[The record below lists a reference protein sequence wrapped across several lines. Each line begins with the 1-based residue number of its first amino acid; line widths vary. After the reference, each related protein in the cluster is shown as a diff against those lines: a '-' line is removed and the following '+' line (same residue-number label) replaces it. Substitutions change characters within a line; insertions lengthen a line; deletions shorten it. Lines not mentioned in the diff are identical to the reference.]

1 MGEMVFSSVVAPW
14 MPDNVTIDA
23 CWRRSERPSGLR
35 PWQRVPRP
43 PSPWGRQIPRRARRA
58 PPQGEDGR
66 DCAQEHCYK
75 HGRRHTQPTPP
86 RLPRDSGP
94 RRPSGRLICSLGGA
108 YSRIKRQTASMA
120 CALGSMFRD
129 TSTPPSPGPAAC
141 LRPPTPCAAAP
152 HPPCPL
158 RRSAIARPSVS
169 VIRLDRPNRYELKR
183 RAPTFTI
190 P

>member
-1 MGEMVFSSVVAPW
+1 MCFDTRRYVGDTTHPELICGAPTLHPNPRSAQRVPGQKKTCNTLARGLHTTPENSQLWFATSVCSHGSVRRVPTRWYAMGEMVFSSVVAPW

-86 RLPRDSGP
+86 APPGIPVRGALPDG
-94 RRPSGRLICSLGGA
+94 
-108 YSRIKRQTASMA
+108 
-120 CALGSMFRD
+120 
-129 TSTPPSPGPAAC
+129 
-141 LRPPTPCAAAP
+141 
-152 HPPCPL
+152 
-158 RRSAIARPSVS
+158 
-169 VIRLDRPNRYELKR
+169 
-183 RAPTFTI
+183 
-190 P
+190 